1 MLFRFTFPRG
11 LFYNETTKDSLIDS
25 DEIMVIGAN
34 IAVILLIFVSR
45 YFIYV
50 GHRICG
56 WVGH

>member
-34 IAVILLIFVSR
+34 IAVILYMLAIEFV
-45 YFIYV
+45 V
-50 GHRICG
+50 GS
-56 WVGH
+56 VTD